1 MPIQEIIQL
10 KTLEDGERKAALMLA
25 IHCAPVLKGSKAA
38 NIMTI
43 TWQEFCRIRY
53 LLEGTDILYRFL
65 GTKGENGIL
74 FLYREKIIEDY
85 LHLEKH
91 HSFLETYGYH
101 SSSISNMLDHLSERI
116 DSYHCGHSVFPH
128 EIGVFL
134 EYPLHDVKG
143 FLVNQGRNYIYS
155 GYWKVYQ
162 DVKGAMQRFERYD
175 MEREYV
181 MQAVL
186 SGRSIREIVMDTVL
200 E

>member
-53 LLEGTDILYRFL
+53 LLEETVIRYRFL
-65 GTKGENGIL
+65 RINDGKGIL
-74 FLYREKIIEDY
+74 VLYREKEIEDY
-85 LHLEKH
+85 LHLEENQT
-91 HSFLETYGYH
+91 FLNGFGYH
-101 SSSISNMLDHLSERI
+101 SGSITDMLDQLSERI
-116 DSYHCGHSVFPH
+116 DGYNCDKNIFPH

-134 EYPLHDVKG
+134 EYPLHDVEG
-143 FLVNQGRNYIYS
+143 FLVNEGKNYAYS

-162 DVKGAMQRFERYD
+162 DVQGAMQKFKRYD
-175 MEREYV
+175 EDRDYV
-181 MQAVL
+181 IRAVM
-186 SGRSIREIVMDTVL
+186 SGKTIHEIASG